1 MNLVGA
7 NDVQRI
13 QRTMKSAEHSEEF
26 KLRSTCDPKPTSR
39 DCAFAFGSVVFPLLF
54 ISCIHKIMKTRH
66 TRIRKKRGRPATG
79 QDPVVPVRL
88 PPEIIKKIELWGAKQ
103 PEPAR
108 SRSETIRSLVEMAL
122 AKAETARSGRV
133 KSAQLAGQTIDVI
146 TDPAAAPEERA
157 KRKRRLLKG
166 PKEFRDLRGDA
177 PNSPTRK
184 N

>member
-1 MNLVGA
+1 
-7 NDVQRI
+7 
-13 QRTMKSAEHSEEF
+13 
-26 KLRSTCDPKPTSR
+26 
-39 DCAFAFGSVVFPLLF
+39 
-54 ISCIHKIMKTRH
+54 MKTRH

-133 KSAQLAGQTIDVI
+133 KSAQLAGQTIDQL
-146 TDPAAAPEERA
+146 TDQAATAQDRA
-157 KRKRRLLKG
+157 SRKRRLLKG
-166 PKEFRDLRGDA
+166 PKEFRGMRDESSKPR
-177 PNSPTRK
+177 R
-184 N
+184 

>member
-88 PPEIIKKIELWGAKQ
+88 PPEIIKKIDHWGAKQ

-108 SRSETIRSLVEMAL
+108 SRSEAIRRLVETAL
-122 AKAETARSGRV
+122 AKAEAARTGCV
-133 KSAQLAGQTIDVI
+133 KSAACGPNHRCHHRPRCGARRTRQAKAS
-146 TDPAAAPEERA
+146 AAEGSEGISR
-157 KRKRRLLKG
+157 
-166 PKEFRDLRGDA
+166 
-177 PNSPTRK
+177 SPR
-184 N
+184 